1 VGQIDPAAAGNDD
14 ALHARSPPQ
23 LGPGL
28 ITGAPDD
35 DASGIAIYSQVE
47 VQFDFSMGW
56 VMLFTFPLLAA
67 IQEINAG
74 IGRAMVAR
82 DSFIPTLP
90 LDKDHVVAIVAVPL
104 MVMML
109 MVMAPKVIVC
119 FHPAAR
125 TVCVG
130 WLCAVI
136 AVAMGILFRVR
147 CCYGPSRKLIARTG
161 NLAGIIPAAVDVDTP
176 TGSDGCTV
184 ILEFD
189 QA

>member
-1 VGQIDPAAAGNDD
+1 V
-14 ALHARSPPQ
+14 
-23 LGPGL
+23 L

-74 IGRAMVAR
+74 ISRAMVAG
-82 DSFIPTLP
+82 DSFIPTLR

-109 MVMAPKVIVC
+109 MAPKVTVC
-119 FHPAAR
+119 FTLPPGRCAWVGCAR
-125 TVCVG
+125 
-130 WLCAVI
+130 
-136 AVAMGILFRVR
+136 
-147 CCYGPSRKLIARTG
+147 S
-161 NLAGIIPAAVDVDTP
+161 
-176 TGSDGCTV
+176 
-184 ILEFD
+184 
-189 QA
+189 